1 MKYKAGEITIDGVTK
16 WAVIAGSK
24 KYFPH
29 TLSDS
34 KDEAHLWAIKQSA
47 IWHAKQIR
55 KLAEEFGF
63 EEGASLNEW
72 CNLS

>member
-1 MKYKAGEITIDGVTK
+1 MKYKAGEVTIDGAAK
-16 WAVIAGSK
+16 WAVVAGK

-55 KLAEEFGF
+55 KLSDEFGF
-63 EEGASLNEW
+63 VEGASLDEW
-72 CNLS
+72 CHLS